1 MKGVHW
7 FPLKQ
12 VFVKTQKG
20 KKERKKGFN
29 LYTYMNIPDER
40 STITKFARIT
50 ITFYDAVIDA
60 LR

>member
-1 MKGVHW
+1 MKGVRW

-12 VFVKTQKG
+12 VFVKTQKR

-29 LYTYMNIPDER
+29 QYTYMNIPDER

>member
-12 VFVKTQKG
+12 VFVKTQKR
-20 KKERKKGFN
+20 KKEGKKGFN
-29 LYTYMNIPDER
+29 LYTYMYIPDER

>member
-12 VFVKTQKG
+12 VFVKKQKR

-29 LYTYMNIPDER
+29 QYTYMNIPDER